1 MQVVDLRIISADSA
15 AAILDDKFTPITQIA
30 SAAVL
35 VNPPYKEAHVR
46 LAEPV
51 FAEVEGGSEII
62 VHEAEL
68 CLELLETVQ
77 ADVVHLDTSL
87 GGISVEE
94 LSAVDLSNMNA
105 SPWVRKHVLKILPRL
120 RKIAGEIRRKHGI
133 EMLAIGKESMPVRV
147 AELTAGSEAILY
159 ACTKAVEEKKPLL
172 IGLPTRCQ
180 HRATDGR
187 VYLHS
192 LMEAEHDVRGYAEDV
207 DDVLTKIKLTEILNP
222 VARGYR
228 ALKIASIG

>member
-1 MQVVDLRIISADSA
+1 LRIIAADSA
-15 AAILDDKFTPITQIA
+15 AAFLDDKFNPLIQIA

-51 FAEVEGGSEII
+51 FAEVTGGPEII

-68 CLELLETVQ
+68 CLELLEKVQ

-87 GGISVEE
+87 SGISVEE

-105 SPWVRKHVLKILPRL
+105 SPWVRKHILKILPKL

-133 EMLAIGKESMPVRV
+133 EMLAIGKESMPVRL
-147 AELTAGSEAILY
+147 AELTAGSEAIVH
-159 ACTKAVEEKKPLL
+159 ACAKALLEKKPIL

-180 HRATDGR
+180 PRATEGR
-187 VYLHS
+187 VYLQS
-192 LMEAEHDVRGYAEDV
+192 LMEAEHDVRGYAIDV
-207 DDVLTKIKLTEILNP
+207 EGVLSKVKITEILNP

-228 ALKIASIG
+228 ALKIAPKTN